1 MARAPRESSPAQAL
15 KQKRKR
21 SSTKASASSD
31 TQSTDASAEP
41 PSASQLLSQS
51 LQTTGE
57 WFKSVRT
64 KKGYANY
71 VKNGKKL
78 LAEWT
83 TDGRMDQDD
92 GGFVG
97 VDSDREG
104 LGRAFDSITE
114 HTPTALRLIMAYKC
128 EHLGRAFSTAEGLRS
143 AFKHFFEW

>member
-1 MARAPRESSPAQAL
+1 M
-15 KQKRKR
+15 
-21 SSTKASASSD
+21 
-31 TQSTDASAEP
+31 
-41 PSASQLLSQS
+41 
-51 LQTTGE
+51 
-57 WFKSVRT
+57 
-64 KKGYANY
+64 
-71 VKNGKKL
+71 L

-104 LGRAFDSITE
+104 LGRALDSITE

-143 AFKHFFEW
+143 AFKHFFER